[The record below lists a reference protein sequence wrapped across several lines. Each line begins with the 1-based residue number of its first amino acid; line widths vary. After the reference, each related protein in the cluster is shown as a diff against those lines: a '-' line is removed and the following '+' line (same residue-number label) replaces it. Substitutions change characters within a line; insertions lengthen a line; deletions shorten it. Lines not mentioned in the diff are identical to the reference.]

1 MLTYCSALQCN
12 FQKEAG
18 IIFYHP
24 KTSRLKRAWTVRLRM
39 GKAPSTSAVV
49 SCKHVEKRGF
59 VYPVYKALGETYAD
73 RIFIAFPTVFVTFTF
88 IIGL

>member
-1 MLTYCSALQCN
+1 
-12 FQKEAG
+12 
-18 IIFYHP
+18 
-24 KTSRLKRAWTVRLRM
+24 M

-73 RIFIAFPTVFVTFTF
+73 RIFIAFPTVFVTFTL